1 MTTATAARRAFD
13 RTSLYQE
20 ITDRIIAELE
30 QGRVPWAQPW
40 GSAGLTAPLGLPQ
53 NAATGRKYSG
63 INILILWSAVAER
76 GFSGQR
82 WLTFRQALALG
93 GHVRK
98 GEKGTTVV
106 FADRFVPERERTR
119 AEEAGEEPETI
130 PFLKRFTV
138 FNTDQCEGLPA
149 EAAPPAPEPLPEHRI
164 LPQFEALIRATG
176 ADIRIG
182 GNRAF
187 YMPSADTIQVPPM
200 SAFFEPI
207 NWHRTVLHEMVHY
220 TGHSSRLNR
229 DQSGTFGSSAYSFEE
244 VVAEIGCAF
253 LCASLSITP
262 TVRHSDYIGAW
273 LDVMRADNRAIIRA
287 ASAASKA
294 VDYLL
299 AFLDRNPAAAAE
311 EEPAAA

>member
-1 MTTATAARRAFD
+1 MATATTARRAFGD
-13 RTSLYQE
+13 RASLYQE
-20 ITDRIIAELE
+20 ITGKIIAELK
-30 QGRVPWAQPW
+30 QGRVPWVQPW
-40 GSAGLTAPLGLPQ
+40 GGAGLTAPLGLPQ

-106 FADRFVPERERTR
+106 FADRFIPERERAR
-119 AEEAGEEPETI
+119 AKGAGEEPEII

-138 FNTDQCEGLPA
+138 FNIDQCEGLPA
-149 EAAPPAPEPLPEHRI
+149 EAAPPPPLPEHQI
-164 LPQFEALIRATG
+164 LPQVEALIKVTG
-176 ADIRIG
+176 VDLRIG
-182 GNRAF
+182 GDRA
-187 YMPSADTIQVPPM
+187 YYDVTADIIRVPPPQ
-200 SAFFEPI
+200 AYFEPI

-220 TGHSSRLNR
+220 TGHVSRLNR
-229 DQSGTFGSSAYSFEE
+229 DQSGAFGSSAYSFEE
-244 VVAEIGCAF
+244 IIAETGCAF
-253 LCASLSITP
+253 LWASLSITP

-273 LDVMRADNRAIIRA
+273 LDVLRENDRAIIRA

-294 VDYLL
+294 ADYLL
-299 AFLDRNPAAAAE
+299 SFLDLDDRAAAEREAAAA
-311 EEPAAA
+311 